1 MSILVS
7 WTRWTRCWWII
18 FTVGEAIWNIICWW
32 NPHVCR
38 FNLSVLASME
48 WYKRQSTQNMLFT
61 IILYIYTHK
70 CSLFLIFLYS
80 RFFLATSTSST
91 ILGLVKCHHCQCEKA
106 PWPSMATFLVSGSG
120 GFTAGVLMGPPEPR
134 ISGTKPTFSEHEKTF
149 KKMVE
154 NDGFPGKMIYKCWV
168 FPHLCWLTREIT
180 RVCCGSLS

>member
-120 GFTAGVLMGPPEPR
+120 GFTAGVLMGPRCELWLPW
-134 ISGTKPTFSEHEKTF
+134 K
-149 KKMVE
+149 
-154 NDGFPGKMIYKCWV
+154 NDLQMLGFP
-168 FPHLCWLTREIT
+168 HRCWLTQEIT

>member
-1 MSILVS
+1 
-7 WTRWTRCWWII
+7 
-18 FTVGEAIWNIICWW
+18 
-32 NPHVCR
+32 
-38 FNLSVLASME
+38 
-48 WYKRQSTQNMLFT
+48 MLFT

-120 GFTAGVLMGPPEPR
+120 GFTAGVLMGPRCEPR
-134 ISGTKPTFSEHEKTF
+134 ISGTKPTFLEHEKTF

-154 NDGFPGKMIYKCWV
+154 NYGFPGKMIYKCWV
-168 FPHLCWLTREIT
+168 FHIYVGLHERSQEYVVVP
-180 RVCCGSLS
+180 